1 MLRQWIKRSVV
12 LWEMTMSREVL
23 EILEKM
29 DKKELKTQ
37 LALQC
42 APLLT
47 GIKLSNLLTVTKSN
61 EEDVKDLFRNTE
73 ITVHTLYQTKH
84 RTIFLLFREKQLLA
98 YLNEKDV
105 KETMRLFGYQTL
117 RLIDIFENLCARYQK
132 YMTDHQSFPHELG
145 LLLGYPACDVL
156 GFIENQGQNYLYSGY
171 WKVYGNVQE
180 AITTFNRYNEAR
192 EKVIRMVFRGME
204 IPTIMA
210 V

>member
-1 MLRQWIKRSVV
+1 MLKQWIERSVV

-98 YLNEKDV
+98 YLNEEDV

-117 RLIDIFENLCARYQK
+117 RLIDIFEKLCARYQK
-132 YMTDHQSFPHELG
+132 YMKDHLSFPHELG
-145 LLLGYPACDVL
+145 LLLGYPVEDVL
-156 GFIENQGQNYLYSGY
+156 GFIRNEGRNYLYCGY
-171 WKVYGNVQE
+171 WKVYGDVEGSRNQG
-180 AITTFNRYNEAR
+180 NSCGS
-192 EKVIRMVFRGME
+192 FRCPGQNDGE
-204 IPTIMA
+204 GRS
-210 V
+210 

>member
-1 MLRQWIKRSVV
+1 
-12 LWEMTMSREVL
+12 MSREVL

-98 YLNEKDV
+98 YLNEEDV

-117 RLIDIFENLCARYQK
+117 RLIDILKNCV
-132 YMTDHQSFPHELG
+132 
-145 LLLGYPACDVL
+145 PA
-156 GFIENQGQNYLYSGY
+156 IKN
-171 WKVYGNVQE
+171 
-180 AITTFNRYNEAR
+180 I
-192 EKVIRMVFRGME
+192 
-204 IPTIMA
+204 
-210 V
+210 

>member
-1 MLRQWIKRSVV
+1 MLKQWIERSVV

-84 RTIFLLFREKQLLA
+84 RTIFLLFMKNN
-98 YLNEKDV
+98 YS
-105 KETMRLFGYQTL
+105 
-117 RLIDIFENLCARYQK
+117 LI
-132 YMTDHQSFPHELG
+132 
-145 LLLGYPACDVL
+145 
-156 GFIENQGQNYLYSGY
+156 
-171 WKVYGNVQE
+171 
-180 AITTFNRYNEAR
+180 
-192 EKVIRMVFRGME
+192 
-204 IPTIMA
+204 
-210 V
+210 

>member
-1 MLRQWIKRSVV
+1 
-12 LWEMTMSREVL
+12 MSREVL

-84 RTIFLLFREKQLLA
+84 RT
-98 YLNEKDV
+98 
-105 KETMRLFGYQTL
+105 L
-117 RLIDIFENLCARYQK
+117 RLIDIFEKLCARYQK
-132 YMTDHQSFPHELG
+132 YMKEHLSFPHELG
-145 LLLGYPACDVL
+145 LLLGYPVEDVL
-156 GFIENQGQNYLYSGY
+156 GFIRNEGRNYLYCGY
-171 WKVYGNVQE
+171 WKVYGDVD
-180 AITTFNRYNEAR
+180 AARITFDRYNQAKEDA
-192 EKVIRMVFRGME
+192 IRLISSGME
-204 IPTIMA
+204 IHELLLYGKMLESA
-210 V
+210 

>member
-1 MLRQWIKRSVV
+1 MLKQWIERSVV

-98 YLNEKDV
+98 YLNEEDV

-117 RLIDIFENLCARYQK
+117 RLIDIFVK
-132 YMTDHQSFPHELG
+132 TSV
-145 LLLGYPACDVL
+145 PA
-156 GFIENQGQNYLYSGY
+156 IKN
-171 WKVYGNVQE
+171 
-180 AITTFNRYNEAR
+180 I
-192 EKVIRMVFRGME
+192 
-204 IPTIMA
+204 
-210 V
+210 

>member
-1 MLRQWIKRSVV
+1 MLKQWIERSVV

-98 YLNEKDV
+98 YLNEEDV

-117 RLIDIFENLCARYQK
+117 RLIDIFEKLCARYQK
-132 YMTDHQSFPHELG
+132 YMKDHLSFPHELG
-145 LLLGYPACDVL
+145 LLLGYPVEDVL
-156 GFIENQGQNYLYSGY
+156 GFIRNEGRNYLY
-171 WKVYGNVQE
+171 
-180 AITTFNRYNEAR
+180 
-192 EKVIRMVFRGME
+192 
-204 IPTIMA
+204 
-210 V
+210 